1 MSDVFATSGRC
12 EFRSM
17 KQFSKSRIEIGQKRR
32 RAVSPVLSARR
43 KIIQLCSAFN
53 QKTVAATSV
62 RQGRKPLTV
71 ANKALV
77 SGHSF
82 RPQSFRV
89 RSLDGHGESE
99 AMHFL
104 VEQNR

>member
-77 SGHSF
+77 SG
-82 RPQSFRV
+82 QSFRV
-89 RSLDGHGESE
+89 LSLDGHGESE